1 MPNGDFTISP
11 YGRATCPVCGDDI
24 SLTKAGVLRHHDDKR
39 SRTNLPF
46 HPRCQGAGKAP
57 GVTALPGTEGGAR

>member
-1 MPNGDFTISP
+1 MTKSDFSISP
-11 YGRATCPVCGDDI
+11 YGRAECPVCGDDI

-46 HPRCQGAGKAP
+46 HPRCAGAGKAP
-57 GVTALPGTEGGAR
+57 GVATLQGAEDGAR